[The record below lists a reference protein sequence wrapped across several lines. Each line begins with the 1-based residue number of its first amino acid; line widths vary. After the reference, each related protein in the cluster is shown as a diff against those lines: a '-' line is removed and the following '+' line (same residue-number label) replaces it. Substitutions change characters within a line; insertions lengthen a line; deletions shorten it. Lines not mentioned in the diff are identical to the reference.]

1 MSASIPTGHG
11 HLMCAIDT
19 ETTGLDPKKNEI
31 WQIAILPLNSL
42 FKPHSEYIP
51 FYMDIKITRPDNIDK
66 NAVKMNKVEFAKRQQ
81 RATDPFTAADM
92 FDTWFDSLHLPIY
105 KKIIP
110 LAQNWPFDREFII
123 EWLGRA
129 SFEYSFNPVYRD
141 TMTVSAFIRDQ
152 QDLRSEKIRFPQ
164 NNLTFLCARLGVK
177 NQKPHDA
184 LQDAIVTA
192 EVYRRLLMLT

>member
-1 MSASIPTGHG
+1 MSRIVPTGHG
-11 HLMCAIDT
+11 HLLCAIDT
-19 ETTGLDPKKNEI
+19 ETTGLDPRKHEI

-42 FKPHSEYIP
+42 IKPHPKYLP
-51 FYMDIKITRPDNIDK
+51 FYMDLKINKPENIEK
-66 NAVKMNKVEFAKRQQ
+66 IMMNRLEFANRQQ
-81 RATDPFTAADM
+81 RAIDPFTCADM
-92 FDTWFDSLHLPIY
+92 FDAWFDKLGLPMY

-129 SFEYSFNPVYRD
+129 SFEFSFFPVYRD

-152 QDLRSEKIRFPQ
+152 QELRSEKISFPQ
-164 NNLTFLCARLGVK
+164 NNLSFLCNNLGIK

-192 EVYRRLLMLT
+192 EVYRRLLMLS